1 MAELDHQQGLAQPGL
16 EPAAD
21 PAQQPG
27 VGARDHRPVDLQP
40 DPPEP
45 PPRGAVLV
53 DRARLAPS
61 NSYGAPDF
69 VSRGYYLD
77 RPFRCVD
84 CDIAQVWTAAQQ
96 QWWYEVAKGF
106 VYSFAKRCR
115 GCRQARRARR
125 GGGAGGGA
133 AGGGAS

>member
-1 MAELDHQQGLAQPGL
+1 MAGRKHRRAKRRADGAGNAV
-16 EPAAD
+16 AAS
-21 PAQQPG
+21 
-27 VGARDHRPVDLQP
+27 RPTAEA

-61 NSYGAPDF
+61 TSYGAPDV
-69 VSRGYYLD
+69 VSRGYSLD
-77 RPFRCVD
+77 RPVRGVD

-133 AGGGAS
+133 AGGGAP